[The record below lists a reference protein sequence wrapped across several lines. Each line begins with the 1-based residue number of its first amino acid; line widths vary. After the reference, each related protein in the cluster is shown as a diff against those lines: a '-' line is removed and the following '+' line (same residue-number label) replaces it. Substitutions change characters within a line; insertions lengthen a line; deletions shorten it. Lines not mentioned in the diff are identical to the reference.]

1 MLTFENAQ
9 HLGATSIMEKLIV
22 SEMTPRS
29 LWLASDRFSLSVI
42 QQGLPFQRV
51 AHQINTTDVQPTVGN
66 CFIVL
71 VTGLLAV

>member
-9 HLGATSIMEKLIV
+9 HLGTTSIMEKLTV
-22 SEMTPRS
+22 SSMTPD
-29 LWLASDRFSLSVI
+29 LTSDRFSLTLI

-66 CFIVL
+66 CFIIL